1 MKDLYTFDATKEQAL
16 QTYER
21 VREAYSAFFKRFKI
35 PFLVAKAD
43 SGNIGGDLSHE
54 YHVPSSNG
62 EDTVFSCNSCTYT
75 ANEEVA
81 TRRMPRMAWRKP
93 ITNEGFADKQ
103 TSPQQSPN
111 ASETVTART
120 VVNEKRPTDS
130 LIALMK
136 DVLCWISP
144 SPYDRKVYYAFTPKE
159 VAQARND
166 VTKVYDLNR
175 HVLRWALGYT
185 DLEPF
190 QQSFTVPKGAQID
203 CVFDC
208 RIQPNFIAAWTKYVA
223 EMLEVE
229 AKSLSF
235 LVVDLLNVQP
245 GDPCPHCEAGTL
257 LSRKAI
263 ELGHTFHLG
272 TKYSE
277 PLRARITGDNGSI
290 ASSIDAT
297 ASSANLDG
305 MDFEATQSNTTA
317 IEMGCHGIGVSR
329 MIAALADVLADE
341 KGLNW
346 PRVVAPFD
354 TVIIPAKGFE
364 DDAIG
369 ILDIFAAHAL
379 KSTDPSESMID
390 AILDDREKE
399 LPWKL
404 KDADLIG
411 YPVIVVL
418 GRAWKKEKKCEVQCR
433 RLKLRE
439 EVSLNDLRRFVTSV
453 LAQL

>member
-16 QTYER
+16 QTYEK
-21 VREAYSAFFKRFKI
+21 VREAYSTFFRRFKI

-54 YHVPSSNG
+54 YHVPSSSG

-81 TRRMPRMAWRKP
+81 TKKLPKTACGKSITKKDYASKP
-93 ITNEGFADKQ
+93 IDLLQSSKALLANPP
-103 TSPQQSPN
+103 TSPGMDLS
-111 ASETVTART
+111 
-120 VVNEKRPTDS
+120 
-130 LIALMK
+130 
-136 DVLCWISP
+136 
-144 SPYDRKVYYAFTPKE
+144 KVQT
-159 VAQARND
+159 
-166 VTKVYDLNR
+166 
-175 HVLRWALGYT
+175 
-185 DLEPF
+185 
-190 QQSFTVPKGAQID
+190 
-203 CVFDC
+203 
-208 RIQPNFIAAWTKYVA
+208 
-223 EMLEVE
+223 
-229 AKSLSF
+229 
-235 LVVDLLNVQP
+235 
-245 GDPCPHCEAGTL
+245 GDPCPDCEEGTL
-257 LSRKAI
+257 MSSKAI

-277 PLRARITGDNGSI
+277 PLRARIIGDTTSNVSSTGAI
-290 ASSIDAT
+290 T
-297 ASSANLDG
+297 SSANSATIDP
-305 MDFEATQSNTTA
+305 EATQSNTTA

-354 TVIIPAKGFE
+354 AVIIPAKGFE
-364 DDAIG
+364 DDAVEV
-369 ILDIFAAHAL
+369 LDSFAAHGL
-379 KSTDPSESMID
+379 GSTDSSDVLID
-390 AILDDREKE
+390 AILDDREKD

-418 GRAWKKEKKCEVQCR
+418 GRAWKKEKKCEAQCR

-439 EVSLNDLRRFVTSV
+439 EVAMKDLKRFVMSV